1 MPTTITFFPVDNGD
15 MTLIKFGDLDATTLL
30 IDVNIRQDADD
41 PDGEAR
47 DVAKDLRERLKKDE
61 NGRPYVDAFLLSHP
75 DQDHCRGLKRHF
87 HLGPLDKYPDDKK
100 DDKDKKIV
108 IREMWSSPIVFRRA
122 SKTHTLSDDAKAF
135 NTEARRR
142 VQLNRDK
149 NFAVGN
155 GDRIQIMGED
165 IDGKTDDLTSIVRK
179 VDTRFS
185 TINGKSSAFFSAFL
199 LAPLDAQDDEE
210 EEECLVKNQSSVIL
224 NITLA
229 ADAQTPDGAKFLTGG
244 DAEVFIW
251 NRQWQRHETEAD
263 VLEYDIMQ
271 APHHCSW
278 HSLSYDSWSD
288 YGEKAKLDADARKAL
303 SQTRDGAVIVATVRA
318 LAFNG
323 GQPKDAL
330 GEENLDALSAG
341 LVNLERHIENV
352 SGFGVPVVVALNRFP
367 TDTDAEVAALIDLVR
382 AEGAR
387 AYEATHFSDG
397 GAGAEAL
404 AHGVRPG

>member
-1 MPTTITFFPVDNGD
+1 

-47 DVAKDLRERLKKDE
+47 DVAKDLRDRLKKDE

-75 DQDHCRGLKRHF
+75 DQDHCRGLTRHF

-108 IREMWSSPIVFRRA
+108 IREIWSSPIVFRRA

-149 NFAVGN
+149 NFVVGN

-185 TINGKSSAFFSAFL
+185 TINGKSSAFFSAIL

-224 NITLA
+224 NFTLA

-251 NRQWQRHETEAD
+251 NRQWQRHKD
-263 VLEYDIMQ
+263 SDSKYQ
-271 APHHCSW
+271 HH
-278 HSLSYDSWSD
+278 
-288 YGEKAKLDADARKAL
+288 E
-303 SQTRDGAVIVATVRA
+303 
-318 LAFNG
+318 
-323 GQPKDAL
+323 P
-330 GEENLDALSAG
+330 
-341 LVNLERHIENV
+341 
-352 SGFGVPVVVALNRFP
+352 
-367 TDTDAEVAALIDLVR
+367 
-382 AEGAR
+382 
-387 AYEATHFSDG
+387 
-397 GAGAEAL
+397 
-404 AHGVRPG
+404 

>member
-15 MTLIKFGDLDATTLL
+15 MTLVKFGDQDATTLL
-30 IDVNIRQDADD
+30 IDVNIRQEADD
-41 PDGEAR
+41 PEGDAR

-75 DQDHCRGLKRHF
+75 DHDHCRGLTRHF
-87 HLGPLDKYPDDKK
+87 YLGPLDDYPDDKQ

-135 NTEARRR
+135 SSEARRR
-142 VQLNRDK
+142 VKLNRDK
-149 NFAVGN
+149 NFVVGN

-165 IDGKTDDLTSIVRK
+165 IDGKTDDLTAIVRK
-179 VDTRFS
+179 VDESFS
-185 TINGKSSAFFSAFL
+185 TINGNGSSFFSALL
-199 LAPLDAQDDEE
+199 LAPLNAQDDEE

-251 NRQWQRHETEAD
+251 NRQWQRHKEESE

-278 HSLSYDSWSD
+278 HSLSYDSWSEC
-288 YGEKAKLDADARKAL
+288 GEEAKLEADARKAL
-303 SQTRDGAVIVATVRA
+303 SQTRDGAVIVASCKPIADDDSDPPCIRAKREYVAIVNEAKGQFYCTGESPSERSVEPLVFTVTA
-318 LAFNG
+318 QG
-323 GQPKDAL
+323 VQPPSKK
-330 GEENLDALSAG
+330 EAG
-341 LVNLERHIENV
+341 AKAAA
-352 SGFGVPVVVALNRFP
+352 VVASMRTP
-367 TDTDAEVAALIDLVR
+367 MP
-382 AEGAR
+382 
-387 AYEATHFSDG
+387 
-397 GAGAEAL
+397 
-404 AHGVRPG
+404 HGMS

>member
-30 IDVNIRQDADD
+30 IDINIRQDADD
-41 PDGEAR
+41 PDGDAR

-75 DQDHCRGLKRHF
+75 DQDHCRGLTRHF
-87 HLGPLDKYPDDKK
+87 YLGPLDKYPDDKK

-108 IREMWSSPIVFRRA
+108 IREMWSSPIVFRRS
-122 SKTHTLSDDAKAF
+122 SKTHTLCDDAQAF
-135 NTEARRR
+135 NAEARRR

-199 LAPLDAQDDEE
+199 LAPLDAKDDEE
-210 EEECLVKNQSSVIL
+210 EEASLVKNHSSVIL

-229 ADAQTPDGAKFLTGG
+229 ADAQTSDGAKFLTGG

-251 NRQWQRHETEAD
+251 NRQWQRHKTEAEL
-263 VLEYDIMQ
+263 LEYDIMQ
-271 APHHCSW
+271 ASHHCSW
-278 HSLSYDSWSD
+278 HSLSEDSWSD
-288 YGEKAKLDADARKAL
+288 CGEKAKLDTDARKAL
-303 SQTRDGAVIVATVRA
+303 SQTRDGAIIVASCKPIADDDIDPPCIRAKREYVAIVDEAKGEFYCTGEYPSEKSVEPLVFTVTA
-318 LAFNG
+318 QG
-323 GQPKDAL
+323 VQPPSKKESGAK
-330 GEENLDALSAG
+330 AAAVVTSA
-341 LVNLERHIENV
+341 RTPMPH
-352 SGFGVPVVVALNRFP
+352 
-367 TDTDAEVAALIDLVR
+367 
-382 AEGAR
+382 GA
-387 AYEATHFSDG
+387 S
-397 GAGAEAL
+397 
-404 AHGVRPG
+404 

>member
-1 MPTTITFFPVDNGD
+1 M
-15 MTLIKFGDLDATTLL
+15 
-30 IDVNIRQDADD
+30 
-41 PDGEAR
+41 
-47 DVAKDLRERLKKDE
+47 
-61 NGRPYVDAFLLSHP
+61 
-75 DQDHCRGLKRHF
+75 
-87 HLGPLDKYPDDKK
+87 
-100 DDKDKKIV
+100 
-108 IREMWSSPIVFRRA
+108 FRRA
-122 SKTHTLSDDAKAF
+122 SKTHTLSDDAKVF

-142 VQLNRDK
+142 IQLNRDK

-199 LAPLDAQDDEE
+199 FRPPCDAQDDEE

-303 SQTRDGAVIVATVRA
+303 SQTRDGAVIVASCKPIADDDSDPPCIRAKREYVAIVDEAKGEFYCTGEYPSEKSLEPLCFHRHRSGSAAALEEGVRIEGRCRDHLRAHSDAARGIMTGAIADALHQLQRHRGLIRVGEPKASGASTQKKSMFAVQLPNRSRRNGVSETGVRA
-318 LAFNG
+318 VETCVLVSAVIGPVRAQAFLACG
-323 GQPKDAL
+323 
-330 GEENLDALSAG
+330 LSAQ
-341 LVNLERHIENV
+341 
-352 SGFGVPVVVALNRFP
+352 F
-367 TDTDAEVAALIDLVR
+367 AAHQPPSR
-382 AEGAR
+382 R
-387 AYEATHFSDG
+387 
-397 GAGAEAL
+397 
-404 AHGVRPG
+404 

>member
-30 IDVNIRQDADD
+30 IDINIRQDADD
-41 PDGEAR
+41 PDKDVR

-75 DQDHCRGLKRHF
+75 DQDHCRGLARHF
-87 HLGPLDKYPDDKK
+87 YLGSLDKYPDDKK

-142 VQLNRDK
+142 VQLNRDQ
-149 NFAVGN
+149 NFAVAN

-165 IDGKTDDLTSIVRK
+165 IDGKTDDLTSILRK

-199 LAPLDAQDDEE
+199 LAPLDAQDDD
-210 EEECLVKNQSSVIL
+210 EECLVKNQSSVIL

-251 NRQWQRHETEAD
+251 NRQWQRHKAEAD
-263 VLEYDIMQ
+263 ALEYDIMQ

-278 HSLSYDSWSD
+278 RSLSEDSWSTLR
-288 YGEKAKLDADARKAL
+288 EKAKLDTDARSAL
-303 SQTRDGAVIVATVRA
+303 SQTRDGAVIVTSSKPIKDDDSDPPCIRAKREYVAIVDEVKGEFYCTGEYPSEKSVEPLVFTVTA
-318 LAFNG
+318 QG
-323 GQPKDAL
+323 VQPPSKKEA
-330 GEENLDALSAG
+330 GSKAAAVITSA
-341 LVNLERHIENV
+341 RT
-352 SGFGVPVVVALNRFP
+352 PMP
-367 TDTDAEVAALIDLVR
+367 
-382 AEGAR
+382 
-387 AYEATHFSDG
+387 
-397 GAGAEAL
+397 
-404 AHGVRPG
+404 HGSS